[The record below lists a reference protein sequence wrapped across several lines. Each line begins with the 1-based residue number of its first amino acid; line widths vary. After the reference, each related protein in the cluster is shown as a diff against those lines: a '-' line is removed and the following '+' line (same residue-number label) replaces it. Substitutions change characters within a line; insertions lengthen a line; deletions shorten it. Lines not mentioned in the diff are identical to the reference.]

1 MKVNP
6 KKKIADSINKVGN
19 LIPKAK
25 SVLAGGAPVPLAI
38 GALLSK
44 AGVSKLKNS
53 LPPMINPT
61 VLIEGSPMLGLPS
74 IPSIGDLKGKLPKI
88 PKIDF

>member
-1 MKVNP
+1 MKLNP

-25 SVLAGGAPVPLAI
+25 SVFAGGAPVPLNI
-38 GALLSK
+38 GSLISK
-44 AGVSKLKNS
+44 AGVAKLKNT
-53 LPPMINPT
+53 LPPFVNPT
-61 VLIEGSPMLGLPS
+61 VLIEGAPMLGLPS
-74 IPSIGDLKGKLPKI
+74 IPSVADLKGKLPKL

>member
-1 MKVNP
+1 MKINP

-19 LIPKAK
+19 LVPKAK

-44 AGVSKLKNS
+44 AGVAKLKNA
-53 LPPMINPT
+53 LPPIVNPT
-61 VLIEGSPMLGLPS
+61 VLVEGMPMLGIPS
-74 IPSIGDLKGKLPKI
+74 IPSLSDLKNKLPKI
-88 PKIDF
+88 DF

>member
-1 MKVNP
+1 MGLNP

-38 GALLSK
+38 GSLLSK
-44 AGVSKLKNS
+44 AGVTKLKNA
-53 LPPMINPT
+53 LPPIVNPT
-61 VLIEGSPMLGLPS
+61 VLIEGAPMIGLPS
-74 IPSIGDLKGKLPKI
+74 IPSVSELKGKLPKL

>member
-1 MKVNP
+1 MGINP

-19 LIPKAK
+19 LVPKAK

-38 GALLSK
+38 GSLLSK

-53 LPPMINPT
+53 LPPFVNPT
-61 VLIEGSPMLGLPS
+61 VLIEGAPMLGLPS
-74 IPSIGDLKGKLPKI
+74 IPSIGDLKGKLPKL